1 VNDWLGMRD
10 RTVLVAGAGG
20 LGGACVFALA
30 DLGAKV
36 LAVDMDQARRPGGR
50 ADRPDDG
57 QLGDA
62 TEAAS

>member
-1 VNDWLGMRD
+1 MVNDWLGMRD

-36 LAVDMDQARRPGGR
+36 LAVDIDQAGSPTSRCGSASR
-50 ADRPDDG
+50 A
-57 QLGDA
+57 A
-62 TEAAS
+62 TSR